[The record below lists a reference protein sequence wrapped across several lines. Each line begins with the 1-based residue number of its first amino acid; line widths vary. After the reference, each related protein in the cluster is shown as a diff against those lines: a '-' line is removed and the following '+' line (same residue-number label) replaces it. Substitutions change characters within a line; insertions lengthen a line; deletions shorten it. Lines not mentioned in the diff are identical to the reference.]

1 MSTKKLDLI
10 ERETAGAIVIE
21 VIGELTVANGTDQLL
36 EKVHQKLDAGCRLLL
51 INMAQ
56 CWRVDSSGLGEL
68 VTCLV
73 TATRRGAGLRLTNV
87 SSQIRGLMKMTN
99 LHKILEVFDS
109 EEAAL
114 AMNDE

>member
-1 MSTKKLDLI
+1 MSTKKLRI
-10 ERETAGAIVIE
+10 VERETAGAVVIE
-21 VIGELTVANGTDQLL
+21 VIGELTVGSGTEHIL
-36 EKVHQKLDAGCRLLL
+36 EKVRKNIEGGHRLII

-73 TATRRGAGLRLTNV
+73 TATRHGAGLRLSNV

-99 LHKILEVFDS
+99 IHKIFEVFDT

-114 AMNDE
+114 AGPD